1 MKKQCAISLT
11 AQLERQILIF
21 ATTSGKLS
29 AFDAGENCVNYRSV
43 SSERRR
49 NNRWEEKMKK
59 AAQILFWLGIL
70 SIPLSWLMWYIGP
83 EIEIGRQIMNDVA
96 DPALRAAL
104 EEAHAERW
112 GLFVGLWPV
121 TLLVLSYI
129 LERKA

>member
-1 MKKQCAISLT
+1 
-11 AQLERQILIF
+11 
-21 ATTSGKLS
+21 
-29 AFDAGENCVNYRSV
+29 
-43 SSERRR
+43 
-49 NNRWEEKMKK
+49 
-59 AAQILFWLGIL
+59 
-70 SIPLSWLMWYIGP
+70 MWYIGP
-83 EIEIGRQIMNDVA
+83 EIEIGRQIMNDIA

>member
-1 MKKQCAISLT
+1 MLP
-11 AQLERQILIF
+11 
-21 ATTSGKLS
+21 
-29 AFDAGENCVNYRSV
+29 
-43 SSERRR
+43 
-49 NNRWEEKMKK
+49 
-59 AAQILFWLGIL
+59 